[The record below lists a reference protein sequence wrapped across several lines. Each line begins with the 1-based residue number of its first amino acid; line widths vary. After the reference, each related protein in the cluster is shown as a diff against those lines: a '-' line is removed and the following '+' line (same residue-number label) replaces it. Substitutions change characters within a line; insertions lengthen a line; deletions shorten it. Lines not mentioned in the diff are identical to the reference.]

1 MIRETIREESIF
13 GDAVFSYSV
22 KDGLKDGLF
31 HDLTSH
37 PEMGEVAKK
46 HYDFPVII
54 TNGLFLLIENA
65 VKCSWAHCSYKGL
78 INDILTLSKEARF
91 DAFCKNRTTS
101 NFWGNAMFAE
111 DILFD
116 AFIPGETIAT
126 KLWACI
132 QAYDEQGSPCLTIFL
147 PSER

>member
-1 MIRETIREESIF
+1 MRRETIKEESMF
-13 GDAVFSYSV
+13 GEAVFSYSV
-22 KDGLKDGLF
+22 ENGIKDGLF

-54 TNGLFLLIENA
+54 SNGLFLLVENA
-65 VKCSWAHCSYKGL
+65 VKRSINHCSYKGL

-91 DAFCKNRTTS
+91 DAFCRNRTTS
-101 NFWGNAMFAE
+101 NFWGNAMIDE

-116 AFIPGETIAT
+116 AFIPGEIIAT
-126 KLWACI
+126 KMWGCI
-132 QAYDEQGSPCLTIFL
+132 QAYNEQGSPCLTIFL